1 MGNDLKTYWLVSE
14 KSWHTNLFHALTKE
28 ISGNWYWCKSKEE
41 FSLNKLE
48 QQKPDIIFIPHWS
61 YIIPESIYTKFECIV
76 FHMTDLPYGRGGSP
90 LQNLIVAG
98 KAETKI
104 SAIRVEKGID
114 TGPIYIKEHLSLEG
128 TAQQIFERSAS
139 VIEKMIKHII
149 QFNPKPYEQE
159 GEIVEFKRRKR
170 EDGDIAQL
178 ETIEQIYEYIRM
190 LDCEGYPNAY
200 LETPHFILEF
210 SKAELKP
217 NTEINA
223 HVRITKK

>member
-14 KSWHTNLFHALTKE
+14 KPWHEVLFHSLANE
-28 ISGNWYWCKSKEE
+28 IPANWYWCKSKEE
-41 FSLNKLE
+41 FTHENLE
-48 QQKPDIIFIPHWS
+48 QQKPAIIFIPHWS
-61 YIIPESIYTKFECIV
+61 YIIPDGIYNNFECIV

-98 KAETKI
+98 KTETKI
-104 SAIRVEKGID
+104 SAIKVEKGID
-114 TGPIYIKEHLSLEG
+114 TGPIYLKENLSLEG
-128 TAQQIFERSAS
+128 TAQNIFERSTM
-139 VIEKMIKHII
+139 VIEKMIKDII
-149 QFNPKPYEQE
+149 QLNPKPYKQE
-159 GEIVEFKRRKR
+159 GKIVEFKRRKR
-170 EDGDIAQL
+170 EDGNISKL
-178 ETIEQIYEYIRM
+178 ETLEQIYDYIRM

-223 HVRITKK
+223 HVRIIKK

>member
-14 KSWHTNLFHALTKE
+14 KLWHENLFHALTQE

-41 FSLNKLE
+41 FSLNNLE
-48 QQKPDIIFIPHWS
+48 QQRPDIIFIPHWS
-61 YIIPESIYTKFECIV
+61 YIIPKSIYSKFECIV

-90 LQNLIVAG
+90 LQNLIVTG
-98 KAETKI
+98 KTETKI
-104 SAIRVEKGID
+104 SAIKAERGID
-114 TGPIYIKEHLSLEG
+114 TGPIYLKEHLSLEG
-128 TAQQIFERSAS
+128 TAQQIFERSTII
-139 VIEKMIKHII
+139 IEKMIKYII
-149 QFNPKPYEQE
+149 EFNPKPDEQE

-170 EDGDIAQL
+170 EEGNILQL
-178 ETIEQIYEYIRM
+178 ETIEQIYDYIRM

-200 LETPHFILEF
+200 LETPHFIFEF